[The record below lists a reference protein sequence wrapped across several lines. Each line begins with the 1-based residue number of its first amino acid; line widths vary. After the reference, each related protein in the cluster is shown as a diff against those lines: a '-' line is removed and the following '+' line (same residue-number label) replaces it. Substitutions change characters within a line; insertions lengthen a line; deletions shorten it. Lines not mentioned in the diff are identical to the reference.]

1 MSIHRS
7 TMHKRVIPLPAE
19 YERQLQQV
27 AVTKTWL
34 FTFKDPEGRARF
46 KSEFSDFVKETDER
60 TKLDFGAESCA
71 GPRDYQLALTVW
83 GLKCDLEIL
92 KELLK
97 DTLKRYNGSFM

>member
-1 MSIHRS
+1 MQ
-7 TMHKRVIPLPAE
+7 KRVIPLPAE

-27 AVTKTWL
+27 TATKTWL
-34 FTFKDPEGRARF
+34 FTFKDEGGRDRF
-46 KSEFSDFVKETDER
+46 KREFTDFVKESDQR
-60 TKLDFGAESCA
+60 TRLDFSSESCA

-83 GLKCDLEIL
+83 GLKCDLQIL